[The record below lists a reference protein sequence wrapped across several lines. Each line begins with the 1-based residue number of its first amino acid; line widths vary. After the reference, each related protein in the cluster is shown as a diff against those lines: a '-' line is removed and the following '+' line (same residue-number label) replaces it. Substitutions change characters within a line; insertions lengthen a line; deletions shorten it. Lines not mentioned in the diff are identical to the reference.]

1 MNPKV
6 YIIDTNVLLSDP
18 ECLYAYPKEEIIIP
32 LSVLEEVDRFKREF
46 DERGRNAR
54 LIGVILDKIRKEGE
68 LTRGIKLKND
78 AILKVIVEDAA
89 PQGPLR
95 GHLKAPILAIAKEL
109 SKKRSVV
116 LVTNNIN
123 LRVRA
128 SALGLEAISYEERV
142 KGSDEIYQ
150 TIQSLD
156 LSPDETKELQ
166 TTGFI
171 KETPNNLHANQN
183 LFCELKGEKK
193 LLRYNKE
200 AKSLKSISNPEKGI
214 WGLYPKNLEQ
224 RAALDLLM
232 DESVHLVTLA
242 GKAGTG
248 KTLLALAAAL
258 ELMLKV
264 GSYQKLL
271 VSRPIFPM
279 GRDMGYLPGDIDE
292 KMAPWMQPIFDNL
305 EYLFESQ
312 NDKGSYHRLQE
323 KGLIELEPL
332 TYIRGR
338 SIPNRIMIVDESQNL
353 TPHEIK
359 TIVTRV
365 GENTKLI
372 LTGDPYQI
380 DNPYIDPNSN
390 GLSYVIQ
397 KFQDYSTAGHVTL
410 VGGVRSPLAELASN
424 IL

>member
-1 MNPKV
+1 MKTD
-6 YIIDTNVLLSDP
+6 IFILDTNVLLSDP
-18 ECLYAYPKEEIIIP
+18 ESIFAYPKQTIIIP
-32 LSVLEEVDRFKREF
+32 LSVLEEVDHFKREYN
-46 DERGRNAR
+46 ERGRNAR
-54 LIGVILDKIRKEGE
+54 LIGVMLDQIRKEGS
-68 LTRGIKLKND
+68 LTEGIKLKNE
-78 AILKVIVEDAA
+78 ATLKVIIEDAA
-89 PQGPLR
+89 KGKLQG
-95 GHLKAPILAIAKEL
+95 HQKASILAAAKEL
-109 SKKRSVV
+109 SKAHKVT
-116 LVTNNIN
+116 LVTNDIN
-123 LRVRA
+123 FRVRA
-128 SALGLEAISYEERV
+128 AALGFEAISYEERI
-142 KGSDEIYQ
+142 KRPDEIYATIADLELTAEEMTELKQ
-150 TIQSLD
+150 TG
-156 LSPDETKELQ
+156 EL
-166 TTGFI
+166 
-171 KETPNNLHANQN
+171 KNPPNNLYANQN
-183 LFCELKGEKK
+183 LFCELHGEKR
-193 LLRYNKE
+193 LLRYLDNK
-200 AKSLKSISNPEKGI
+200 KVLKLVAAQTKGV

-224 RAALDLLM
+224 QAALDLLM
-232 DESVHLVTLA
+232 DESVSLVTLA

-312 NDKGSYHRLQE
+312 NDRGSYQRLQE

-397 KFQDYSTAGHVTL
+397 KFQEYGTAGHVTL

>member
-156 LSPDETKELQ
+156 LPQTKPKSCKRQVSSKKPQ
-166 TTGFI
+166 TTSMR
-171 KETPNNLHANQN
+171 T
-183 LFCELKGEKK
+183 
-193 LLRYNKE
+193 
-200 AKSLKSISNPEKGI
+200 
-214 WGLYPKNLEQ
+214 
-224 RAALDLLM
+224 
-232 DESVHLVTLA
+232 
-242 GKAGTG
+242 
-248 KTLLALAAAL
+248 
-258 ELMLKV
+258 
-264 GSYQKLL
+264 
-271 VSRPIFPM
+271 
-279 GRDMGYLPGDIDE
+279 
-292 KMAPWMQPIFDNL
+292 
-305 EYLFESQ
+305 
-312 NDKGSYHRLQE
+312 
-323 KGLIELEPL
+323 
-332 TYIRGR
+332 
-338 SIPNRIMIVDESQNL
+338 RI
-353 TPHEIK
+353 
-359 TIVTRV
+359 
-365 GENTKLI
+365 
-372 LTGDPYQI
+372 Y
-380 DNPYIDPNSN
+380 
-390 GLSYVIQ
+390 
-397 KFQDYSTAGHVTL
+397 F
-410 VGGVRSPLAELASN
+410 AS
-424 IL
+424 